1 MRSNIYTISFT
12 SIMTIILGFI
22 LSTVAG
28 KLEVIQNEQVEN
40 DMKKNILVSL
50 GYVQSSE
57 NPWTSKDVQ
66 NLFEKNIESYV
77 LDPYGNRKDGD
88 PQSIDSE
95 IDIENLPVYLKKEN
109 GQIDGYAIPISGKGL
124 WSTLYG
130 FFAIEPDGRTV
141 KGITF
146 YKHKETPGLG
156 GEVDKEWF
164 QNNFIGKKFV
174 DQNDNLVGIKVLK
187 GKVDRNSSTAYY
199 KVDGISGA
207 TITSKG
213 LEKFLLDDLK
223 KYDPFFQKIRLGK
236 G

>member
-1 MRSNIYTISFT
+1 M
-12 SIMTIILGFI
+12 
-22 LSTVAG
+22 
-28 KLEVIQNEQVEN
+28 
-40 DMKKNILVSL
+40 
-50 GYVQSSE
+50 
-57 NPWTSKDVQ
+57 
-66 NLFEKNIESYV
+66 
-77 LDPYGNRKDGD
+77 
-88 PQSIDSE
+88 
-95 IDIENLPVYLKKEN
+95 
-109 GQIDGYAIPISGKGL
+109 

>member
-1 MRSNIYTISFT
+1 
-12 SIMTIILGFI
+12 MTIILGFI
-22 LSTVAG
+22 LATVAG
-28 KLEVIQNEQVEN
+28 KLEVIQDEQVEN

-146 YKHKETPGLG
+146 YRHKETPGLG

-174 DQNDNLVGIKVLK
+174 DQNDNPIIIKSNLPGVID
-187 GKVDRNSSTAYY
+187 V
-199 KVDGISGA
+199 
-207 TITSKG
+207 SKS
-213 LEKFLLDDLK
+213 
-223 KYDPFFQKIRLGK
+223 Q
-236 G
+236 